1 MSNTLGNS
9 TRKNRQASGWAYCC
23 TGHDGRWKDYI
34 KLNRK
39 PHRRRERR
47 EWEKDYGREDN

>member
-1 MSNTLGNS
+1 MSNMLGNA

-34 KLNRK
+34 KLHRK
-39 PHRRRERR
+39 PQRARERR
-47 EWEKDYGREDN
+47 EWKNEHQGD